1 MLKVNEIFH
10 SIQGESTH
18 AGRSCVLVRLTGC
31 NLRCAWCD
39 TAYAFHEGE
48 DLTVTQVIE
57 RVSDYGCGLVEL
69 TGGEP
74 LMQGDSTTLME
85 WLLEDGYEVLLETGG
100 SLSISQ
106 VPRKVVKIVD
116 FKAPSSG
123 MTQHNLWSILDE
135 LASHDELKFV
145 IGDRNDYDWA
155 CARIAEHDLAQRHT
169 ILISP
174 VFGMLEPGNLAEWFL
189 DDPPTGYR
197 ARLQLQLHKAI
208 WGSDRR
214 GV

>member
-18 AGRSCVLVRLTGC
+18 AGRPCVLVRLTGC

-39 TAYAFHEGE
+39 TAYAFYEGE
-48 DLTVTQVIE
+48 DLTISQVIE
-57 RVSDYGCGLVEL
+57 RVAAYDCGLVEL

-74 LMQGDSTTLME
+74 LLQGDSITLME

-100 SLSISQ
+100 SLSVQQ
-106 VPRKVVKIVD
+106 VPSKVVKIVD

-123 MTQHNLWSILDE
+123 MVRHNLWSILDE
-135 LASHDELKFV
+135 LAPHDELKFV

-155 CARIAEHDLAQRHT
+155 CARIAEYDLARQHT
-169 ILISP
+169 VLISP
-174 VFGMLEPGNLAEWFL
+174 VSSMLEPGILAGWFL
-189 DDPPTGYR
+189 ADPPAGDRT
-197 ARLQLQLHKAI
+197 RLQLQLHKAI